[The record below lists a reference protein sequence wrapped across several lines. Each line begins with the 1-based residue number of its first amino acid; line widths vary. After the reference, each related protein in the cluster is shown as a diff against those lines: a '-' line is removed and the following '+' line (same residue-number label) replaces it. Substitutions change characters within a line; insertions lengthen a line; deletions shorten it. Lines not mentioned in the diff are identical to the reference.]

1 MSVRYIDTFFR
12 LTRNVNILNYK
23 SLGISNLTFK
33 NRSLCTCRVYIKQSI
48 ERQLKIGRFQP
59 NFRIKIVQVGLHW
72 VEMFGLRISFIN
84 LTVATIAKIINQNHD
99 YFNHPYNI

>member
-48 ERQLKIGRFQP
+48 ERQLKIP
-59 NFRIKIVQVGLHW
+59 
-72 VEMFGLRISFIN
+72 
-84 LTVATIAKIINQNHD
+84 T
-99 YFNHPYNI
+99 

>member
-33 NRSLCTCRVYIKQSI
+33 NIEVYVHVEYTLSS
-48 ERQLKIGRFQP
+48 RLKD
-59 NFRIKIVQVGLHW
+59 
-72 VEMFGLRISFIN
+72 S
-84 LTVATIAKIINQNHD
+84 
-99 YFNHPYNI
+99 

>member
-1 MSVRYIDTFFR
+1 MSVRYIDKFFR

-59 NFRIKIVQVGLHW
+59 NFRIKIVQVDPVCIGLKC
-72 VEMFGLRISFIN
+72 L
-84 LTVATIAKIINQNHD
+84 D
-99 YFNHPYNI
+99 